1 MNRGQIQ
8 KEYNENEAMLENLS
22 DDLARRVIDE
32 TTYKSCR
39 GRYQKKRTQLKFE
52 KALEYFGTKAQKA
65 IIVGDSYEKD
75 VIGAIRSGIT
85 PIWYTP
91 HSAPKNRTYEGKI
104 IEVINQFD
112 KKSFLTL
119 LEK

>member
-1 MNRGQIQ
+1 MSLPIGIVTNGPTKGQQ
-8 KEYNENEAMLENLS
+8 ELS
-22 DDLARRVIDE
+22 EEIGV
-32 TTYKSCR
+32 YKYVDRIITSESV
-39 GRYQKKRTQLKFE
+39 GVAKPHSLIFE

-65 IIVGDSYEKD
+65 IMVGDSYEKD